1 MFFKIRNK
9 YILFCLFIVSMLKG
23 GLSMNHSELVKE
35 ADRLSKTDAWGCA
48 YELLQR
54 KEREK
59 LNHIKVYEC
68 QNTLTWYIS
77 DFGGS
82 GESATYPFGFF
93 FADYFNQILSLRS
106 KEAFVAY
113 EKRMHSGAK
122 SEKNISPIFDKRYRF
137 YMWAYDEALE
147 EKIKIDSHT
156 TDRELEAIYDN
167 ICWLWE
173 YVKNDMEHLR
183 QILNDMQSLSVPN
196 EIIYNIYKFTQRFA
210 ILNWHRQISSS
221 HYDKNSK
228 MYKYL
233 DEHSVFGM
241 DAEENEKDNQEMISS
256 DFVMSAFTSGFR
268 YMGYENIKFTDNT
281 ESFCRVY
288 DVSNLLHLVAEDMLR
303 FMLHQTTH
311 NFEFCPECGCMFVTT
326 HGNQKHCPA
335 CNLIIRQKKRK
346 QNKARYLHKKITDYI
361 NNYRSGEDENASE
374 AFRNESNYYWAICQG
389 KTPEKIKEYSAKI
402 KTEADYMKWLE
413 KKYEEIK
420 ANK

>member
-9 YILFCLFIVSMLKG
+9 YTLFCLFIVSMLKG

-35 ADRLSKTDAWGCA
+35 ADRLSKTGAWGCA
-48 YELLQR
+48 YELLKR

-122 SEKNISPIFDKRYRF
+122 SEKDINPIFDKRYRF
-137 YMWAYDEALE
+137 YIWAYDEALE
-147 EKIKIDSHT
+147 EKIKIDPHT

-173 YVKNDMEHLR
+173 YVKEPVETLVSDFRFLKNNTTSND
-183 QILNDMQSLSVPN
+183 
-196 EIIYNIYKFTQRFA
+196 NIYQIYRYVQRMV
-210 ILNWHRQISSS
+210 LSNWHRQINSSE
-221 HYDKNSK
+221 YDNS
-228 MYKYL
+228 
-233 DEHSVFGM
+233 M
-241 DAEENEKDNQEMISS
+241 DAAENEKENQEIISP

-268 YMGYENIKFTDNT
+268 YMGYENVKFTDNT